1 MSCLTGNIRLI
12 VKILV
17 PVLLLMAGH
26 AGSRVFAQENNIDH
40 PALKLVRDTT
50 VLIKKRIKEDD
61 AAIKS
66 NQEHLYDLVNEIVL
80 PHFDFEKM
88 SSWVLG
94 KNWRDASN
102 DQKKRFTDEFSRLL
116 VRTYSRAI
124 YDNIDQQINFLPI
137 RGTPEDD
144 KVTIRTEIPQ
154 QAGFPIPIDY
164 KMYLKDSEW
173 KVYDV
178 VIDAISLVANYRT
191 SFNQEIKKSGIDS
204 LIASLADRNKKPVDD
219 KATQSN

>member
-1 MSCLTGNIRLI
+1 MSRLI
-12 VKILV
+12 VYAV
-17 PVLLLMAGH
+17 SVLLLV
-26 AGSRVFAQENNIDH
+26 AGSIALAQAADNNIDH

-61 AAIKS
+61 EQIKT
-66 NQEHLYDLVNEIVL
+66 NQEHMYDLVNELVL

-88 SSWVLG
+88 SAWVLG
-94 KNWRDASN
+94 KNWRDAN
-102 DQKKRFTDEFSRLL
+102 KEQKNRFTEEFSRLL

-124 YDNIDQQINFLPI
+124 YDNIDQTINFLPI
-137 RGTPEDD
+137 RGTPADD

-154 QAGFPIPIDY
+154 EAGFPIPIDY
-164 KMYLKDSEW
+164 KMYKKDSEW

-178 VIDAISLVANYRT
+178 VIDAISLVSNYRS

-204 LIASLADRNKKPVDD
+204 LIASLADRNKKPVDE
-219 KATQSN
+219 KSTSTN

>member
-1 MSCLTGNIRLI
+1 MSRLI
-12 VKILV
+12 VYAV
-17 PVLLLMAGH
+17 SLLLLV
-26 AGSRVFAQENNIDH
+26 AGSIALAQAADNNIDH

-61 AAIKS
+61 ELIKA
-66 NQEHLYDLVNEIVL
+66 NQEHMYDLVNEIVL

-88 SSWVLG
+88 SAWVLG
-94 KNWRDASN
+94 KNWRDAN
-102 DQKKRFTDEFSRLL
+102 KEQKQRFTEEFSRLL

-124 YDNIDQQINFLPI
+124 YDNIDQTINFLPF
-137 RGTPEDD
+137 RGNPADD

-154 QAGFPIPIDY
+154 EAGFPIPIDY
-164 KMYLKDSEW
+164 KMYKKDSDW

-178 VIDAISLVANYRT
+178 VIDAISLVANYRS

-204 LIASLADRNKKPVDD
+204 LIASLADRNKKPIEDE
-219 KATQSN
+219 KSTSTN

>member
-1 MSCLTGNIRLI
+1 MSRLI
-12 VKILV
+12 VYAV
-17 PVLLLMAGH
+17 SVLLLV
-26 AGSRVFAQENNIDH
+26 AGSIALAQAADNNIDH

-61 AAIKS
+61 ELIKA
-66 NQEHLYDLVNEIVL
+66 NQEHMYDLVNELVL

-88 SSWVLG
+88 SAWVLG
-94 KNWRDASN
+94 KNWRDAN
-102 DQKKRFTDEFSRLL
+102 KEQKKRFTEEFSRLL

-124 YDNIDQQINFLPI
+124 YDNIDQTINFLPI
-137 RGTPEDD
+137 RGTPADD

-154 QAGFPIPIDY
+154 EAGFPIPIDY
-164 KMYLKDSEW
+164 KMYKKDSDW

-178 VIDAISLVANYRT
+178 VIDAISLVSNYRS

-204 LIASLADRNKKPVDD
+204 LIASLADRNKKPIEDE
-219 KATQSN
+219 KSTSTN

>member
-1 MSCLTGNIRLI
+1 MSRLI
-12 VKILV
+12 VYAV
-17 PVLLLMAGH
+17 SVLLLV
-26 AGSRVFAQENNIDH
+26 AGSIALAQAADNNIDH

-61 AAIKS
+61 EQIKT
-66 NQEHLYDLVNEIVL
+66 NQEHMYDLVNELVL

-88 SSWVLG
+88 SAWVLG
-94 KNWRDASN
+94 KNWRDAN
-102 DQKKRFTDEFSRLL
+102 KEQKKRFTEEFSRLL

-124 YDNIDQQINFLPI
+124 YDNIDQTINFLPI
-137 RGTPEDD
+137 RGTPADD

-154 QAGFPIPIDY
+154 EAGFPIPIDY
-164 KMYLKDSEW
+164 KMYKKDSEW

-178 VIDAISLVANYRT
+178 VIDAISLVSNYRS

-204 LIASLADRNKKPVDD
+204 LIASLADRNKKPVDE
-219 KATQSN
+219 KSTSTN

>member
-1 MSCLTGNIRLI
+1 MSRLI
-12 VKILV
+12 VFAV
-17 PVLLLMAGH
+17 SVLLLV
-26 AGSRVFAQENNIDH
+26 AGSIVMAQAADNNIDH

-61 AAIKS
+61 ELIKT
-66 NQEHLYDLVNEIVL
+66 NQEHMYDLVNELVL

-88 SSWVLG
+88 SAWVLG
-94 KNWRDASN
+94 KNWRDAN
-102 DQKKRFTDEFSRLL
+102 KEQKKRFTEEFSRLL

-124 YDNIDQQINFLPI
+124 YDNIDQTINFLPI
-137 RGTPEDD
+137 RGTPADD

-154 QAGFPIPIDY
+154 EAGFPIPIDY
-164 KMYLKDSEW
+164 KMYKKDSDW

-178 VIDAISLVANYRT
+178 VIDAISLVSNYRS

-204 LIASLADRNKKPVDD
+204 LIASLADRNKKPVDE
-219 KATQSN
+219 KSTSTN

>member
-1 MSCLTGNIRLI
+1 MSRLI
-12 VKILV
+12 VYAV
-17 PVLLLMAGH
+17 SVLLLV
-26 AGSRVFAQENNIDH
+26 AGSIALAQAADNNIDH

-61 AAIKS
+61 EQIKT
-66 NQEHLYDLVNEIVL
+66 NQEHMYDLVNELVL

-88 SSWVLG
+88 SAWVLG
-94 KNWRDASN
+94 KNWRDAN
-102 DQKKRFTDEFSRLL
+102 KEQKKRFTEEFSRLL

-124 YDNIDQQINFLPI
+124 YDNIDQTINFLPI
-137 RGTPEDD
+137 RGTPADD

-154 QAGFPIPIDY
+154 EAGFPIPIDY
-164 KMYLKDSEW
+164 KMYKKDSDW

-178 VIDAISLVANYRT
+178 VIDAISLVSNYRS

-204 LIASLADRNKKPVDD
+204 LIASLADRNKKPIEDE
-219 KATQSN
+219 KSTSTN